1 MNTRVPFRGP
11 FRQEP
16 ASGTRLRLVAGLLA
30 VGLVLHTGCRSVQQ
44 ARAIQSPASM
54 LRGERTTRHEEL
66 SLATNGLLPL
76 AWAVQ
81 QAVSNSPAVF
91 QARTLLTA
99 AEARWQQARAS
110 YLPQLS
116 LTTDHTVRKSYN
128 PSAASTENFAGR
140 VALQQDLYSFGRQEA
155 ALRQARAE
163 RTSAETHVQS
173 AINTAAYAARAA
185 YFDLLSAQALLLI
198 TEEKVREFTVH
209 LHQARVMV
217 ELGTRIRYDITK
229 AEVDLGTAR
238 LECLQASN
246 TLHTARAVLGR
257 VLGLTEELPPARLA
271 WTSVPAIVGT
281 EASADLFR
289 FARRNHPECLDLQ
302 WQVAAAS
309 AAVDFAVADLRPDLS
324 LGAVLSSAGH
334 AFPLGWNWSVGPS
347 LDWAAFTGWRKTA
360 ALDVAAAQLQGCR
373 SRLTSR
379 EQQLFQD
386 LLSARIQLQT
396 AQAQASVAEIVVQ
409 AARESLELVTAR
421 YALGGAT
428 AVELTDAEVAVAQA
442 RTQQVQARRSGLAAY
457 ALLRLHTGD
466 QAWIIEEIP

>member
-1 MNTRVPFRGP
+1 
-11 FRQEP
+11 
-16 ASGTRLRLVAGLLA
+16 
-30 VGLVLHTGCRSVQQ
+30 
-44 ARAIQSPASM
+44 M

-128 PSAASTENFAGR
+128 PSAASTDNFAGR

-163 RTSAETHVQS
+163 RTSAETQVQS

-185 YFDLLSAQALLLI
+185 YFDLLSAQELLLI

-246 TLHTARAVLGR
+246 TLHTARAALGR
-257 VLGLTEELPPARLA
+257 VLGLTEELPVARLA
-271 WTSVPAIVGT
+271 WSTVPPVVGT
-281 EASADLFR
+281 EAISNLFR
-289 FARRNHPECLDLQ
+289 FACQNHPACQDLQ

-309 AAVDFAVADLRPDLS
+309 AAVDFAVANIYTAAEFFGFLGRLLNSLLLLGLNLLS
-324 LGAVLSSAGH
+324 FFLGLICLSFTNLLILIFLISIEFAGTLVACFAHFLAHNLTKGTVSSPISKYSLWFLSSLLLCHHLNVFNA
-334 AFPLGWNWSVGPS
+334 
-347 LDWAAFTGWRKTA
+347 
-360 ALDVAAAQLQGCR
+360 R
-373 SRLTSR
+373 S
-379 EQQLFQD
+379 
-386 LLSARIQLQT
+386 
-396 AQAQASVAEIVVQ
+396 
-409 AARESLELVTAR
+409 
-421 YALGGAT
+421 
-428 AVELTDAEVAVAQA
+428 
-442 RTQQVQARRSGLAAY
+442 
-457 ALLRLHTGD
+457 
-466 QAWIIEEIP
+466 